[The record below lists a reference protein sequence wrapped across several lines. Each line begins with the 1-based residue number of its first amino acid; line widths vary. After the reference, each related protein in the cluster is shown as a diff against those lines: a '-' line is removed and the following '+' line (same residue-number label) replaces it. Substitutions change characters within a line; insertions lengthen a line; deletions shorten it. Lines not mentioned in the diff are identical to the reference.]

1 MFCES
6 QAEDRKAGRQA
17 GRHHSSTVLS
27 ILNGTVEWRKQN
39 GVLWKQNGV
48 LWKPS
53 AFAHD
58 EIDISDCVYPKLGP
72 TLYSAPGLN
81 L

>member
-39 GVLWKQNGV
+39 GVLWK
-48 LWKPS
+48 PS